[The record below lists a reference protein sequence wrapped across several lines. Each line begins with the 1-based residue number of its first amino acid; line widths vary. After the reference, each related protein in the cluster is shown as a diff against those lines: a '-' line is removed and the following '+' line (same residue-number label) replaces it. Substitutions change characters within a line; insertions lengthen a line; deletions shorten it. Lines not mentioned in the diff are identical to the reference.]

1 VAAAE
6 PAAGRSDSG
15 QVERYELL
23 RRRVLCGEP
32 DGFRLGLA
40 VLQRQGMAAWL
51 KAWDGLDAVETP
63 RVSSP
68 PDLDKSLASESVVAV
83 LASMTLI
90 CAGVRGTP

>member
-1 VAAAE
+1 
-6 PAAGRSDSG
+6 
-15 QVERYELL
+15 
-23 RRRVLCGEP
+23 
-32 DGFRLGLA
+32 
-40 VLQRQGMAAWL
+40 MAAWL

-68 PDLDKSLASESVVAV
+68 SDLAKSLASESVVAV

>member
-63 RVSSP
+63 RVSSQRGAWRSA
-68 PDLDKSLASESVVAV
+68 SLRRTRPAAARSPA
-83 LASMTLI
+83 
-90 CAGVRGTP
+90 

>member
-1 VAAAE
+1 
-6 PAAGRSDSG
+6 
-15 QVERYELL
+15 
-23 RRRVLCGEP
+23 
-32 DGFRLGLA
+32 
-40 VLQRQGMAAWL
+40 MAAWL

-83 LASMTLI
+83 LASMTLV